1 MRKTVIIIGGGVAG
15 MEAAKQLSGQ
25 DIEIILLEKQ
35 TQLGGHLVD
44 WDRLFPNR
52 RDSHEVLDYLTRG
65 ISAQTTV
72 NLGSEITA
80 IRKEGN
86 AFQVTLS
93 DGKVFSGDAVLL
105 ACGYD
110 LFDARKKEE
119 YGFGIYENVITS
131 AELEIFLRKNKQAN
145 LFEGIQSKRVG
156 IVHCVGSRDEKA
168 GNLYCS
174 KLCCITGV
182 KQAIEIKELLPDAE
196 VFCFYM
202 DLRMFDRG
210 FEETYFE
217 AQQKW
222 GIHFIRGRLSEASE
236 NPDQSILVKVEDTLT
251 GLPLKMSVDLLILL
265 VGFVPRKET
274 RDIAQKLG
282 LPEGEDGFL
291 IPQDI
296 HTGSNKS
303 NVPGVF
309 LCGTL
314 KGPGSIENTIS
325 DARAASLEIINFFR
339 DW

>member
-1 MRKTVIIIGGGVAG
+1 MKKNVIIIGGGVAG
-15 MEAAKQLSGQ
+15 MEAARQLSGQ
-25 DIEIILLEKQ
+25 DIEITLLEKQ
-35 TQLGGHLVD
+35 NQLGGHLLD

-52 RDSHEVLDYLTRG
+52 RDSKEVLEYLQQG
-65 ISAQTTV
+65 IPSKTTI
-72 NLGSEITA
+72 NLGSEISD
-80 IRKEGN
+80 IKKDGN
-86 AFQVTLS
+86 TFHVTLS
-93 DGKVFSGDAVLL
+93 DGKVISGDAVLL

-131 AELEIFLRKNKQAN
+131 AELEAFLRKNKQAN

-156 IVHCVGSRDEKA
+156 IVHCVGSRDEKV

-265 VGFVPRKET
+265 VGFTPRKET
-274 RDIAQKLG
+274 HEIVQKLG
-282 LPEGEDGFL
+282 ILEGTDGFL
-291 IPQDI
+291 TPVDV
-296 HTGSNKS
+296 HTASNKT
-303 NVPGVF
+303 NIPGVF

-314 KGPGSIENTIS
+314 KGPGSIENTIA
-325 DARAASLEIINFFR
+325 DARSASLEIVNFFR